1 MNKIEEMIKK
11 LCPNGVEYKE
21 IQDICINISTG
32 LNPRNNFRLNQ
43 DNANN
48 YYVTVKEITTGRIVF
63 TEKTDKI
70 NDDAVNIIQ
79 ARSKLEKDDVL
90 LSGIGTIGKVALVD
104 IDINNWNCSESI
116 ILLKVNKNILYPKYL
131 KYVLE
136 TQDIQA
142 YFIKNS
148 RGSTLKGIRQ
158 QDLKILKIPVPPIA
172 VQQEIVKVL
181 DTFSELTA
189 ELTAELAAR
198 KKQYAY
204 YKHKLLSFENLIDLS
219 PNGVEYKALWE
230 ITYWDKKFKGI
241 EREKQTKVLKF
252 KHILAAQLKAL
263 EDKNGDVKLLATG
276 YYDGFTTSEKAS
288 EFINEGEVITIPSG
302 GYANIKYY
310 SGKFVDSGNIL
321 ASSID
326 CKKYNLK
333 YIYHILLKKNEYIQ
347 SLYRGGSVQ
356 HPDMIKLLD
365 MKIPVPPLEV
375 QEYIVNI
382 LDKFDSLV
390 NDIMVGLPA
399 EIAARQKQY
408 AYYRD
413 KLLTFASLK

>member
-1 MNKIEEMIKK
+1 MESKMNKIEEMIKK
-11 LCPNGVEYKE
+11 LC
-21 IQDICINISTG
+21 
-32 LNPRNNFRLNQ
+32 
-43 DNANN
+43 
-48 YYVTVKEITTGRIVF
+48 
-63 TEKTDKI
+63 
-70 NDDAVNIIQ
+70 
-79 ARSKLEKDDVL
+79 
-90 LSGIGTIGKVALVD
+90 
-104 IDINNWNCSESI
+104 
-116 ILLKVNKNILYPKYL
+116 
-131 KYVLE
+131 
-136 TQDIQA
+136 
-142 YFIKNS
+142 
-148 RGSTLKGIRQ
+148 
-158 QDLKILKIPVPPIA
+158 
-172 VQQEIVKVL
+172 
-181 DTFSELTA
+181 
-189 ELTAELAAR
+189 
-198 KKQYAY
+198 
-204 YKHKLLSFENLIDLS
+204 

-365 MKIPVPPLEV
+365 MKIPVPPIAV
-375 QEYIVNI
+375 QQEIVKV
-382 LDKFDSLV
+382 LDTFSELT
-390 NDIMVGLPA
+390 A
-399 EIAARQKQY
+399 ELTAELAARQKQY

>member
-11 LCPNGVEYKE
+11 LC
-21 IQDICINISTG
+21 
-32 LNPRNNFRLNQ
+32 
-43 DNANN
+43 
-48 YYVTVKEITTGRIVF
+48 
-63 TEKTDKI
+63 
-70 NDDAVNIIQ
+70 
-79 ARSKLEKDDVL
+79 
-90 LSGIGTIGKVALVD
+90 
-104 IDINNWNCSESI
+104 
-116 ILLKVNKNILYPKYL
+116 
-131 KYVLE
+131 
-136 TQDIQA
+136 
-142 YFIKNS
+142 
-148 RGSTLKGIRQ
+148 
-158 QDLKILKIPVPPIA
+158 
-172 VQQEIVKVL
+172 
-181 DTFSELTA
+181 
-189 ELTAELAAR
+189 
-198 KKQYAY
+198 
-204 YKHKLLSFENLIDLS
+204 

-365 MKIPVPPLEV
+365 MKIPVPPIAVQQEIVKVLDTFSELTAELTAELAARKKQYAYYKHKLLSFENLIDLSPNGVEYKELSELCEIRRGKRLTKSELIENGKYAVYHGSISPLGQYDKANQEKDTIIIINTGSIGEIGYSEKAYWCSDACFSIQSCTIDILNNKFLYYYLIQFKNYFISRIRKGGVPTIDKDCIAKIKIPVPPLEV